1 MYDLTKEVME
11 TYASESR
18 EIGVRATFNNNVVL
32 TGENIK
38 SYKITDSVGG
48 TDSLSLGN
56 ACSKR
61 LEMSILVPPELT
73 SIEAAKVEV
82 EIGVDVNGTVEYT
95 PLGLF
100 YVNEVETSDNYKTVN
115 ITAYDLMYKIESVL
129 GEKYVCKCTQSE
141 VMALDVIEDICSQAG
156 VAFNR
161 RKSKGYD
168 SSEYANV
175 QWVDNFDIG
184 TGENSLSASCSPT
197 ELSPKVLSIAI
208 TVENNVELTE
218 ADLAKLSAKV
228 VVKYI
233 DSDDDVFT
241 PELKLTDYDG
251 NGKPVASKTHIG
263 TNQLDISGNWNAVTS
278 VTVYIYGFSEV
289 TGSLIRGFRILYYSY
304 IDHLG
309 AINTSMYMSTGA
321 LGNYAPRD
329 MLGYMAGVLGCN
341 AVTDRQGNVTLKA
354 VELTDIRIP
363 LEQQFM
369 NGVSKA
375 VAKELFIDYITT
387 GSSSEDNDGSNI
399 ITIGNGAFGFNF
411 ENPFLSPSS
420 PLDARTAVQNIYNK
434 YQGLGV
440 LPCTVSY
447 RGNPAI
453 DCGDIVQLENADGT
467 YSNVFVLNQT
477 LSVTGGFSEE
487 IDSAIKTDVSKDFV
501 SVPPSKK
508 LSYKLD
514 DFVQTYTEIIKA
526 LTGAQGGYV
535 KWVLDSNNKI
545 RAIAITESD
554 IELKWD
560 DTNNKVVTVK
570 SADRYSRMWV
580 WSYGGLGYTANGGG
594 SYNVAI
600 NMNGQ
605 IYANLVAGKLS
616 KAVELQAEKGVI
628 GGWTIEA
635 QDLYKDFTD
644 GTTTYRAYIQGAKGA
659 GVSDIGDSWVFSTQN
674 VTSSTGGSGNF
685 VVTAKGNVTA
695 KEIQC
700 DKIYTH
706 DYGNMGKGLK
716 SQILLVGK
724 DAEWYS
730 GYSLCHKGTADMG
743 QVIVNGNLKAETSLY
758 LNYLN
763 GSYAGTLLLD
773 TNARVY
779 TSGSSKRWKTNITS
793 NLSNDLIPENLYE
806 LPIVQFEFD
815 ENHKEL
821 SLIDGTQIGLIA
833 EDVDKF
839 YPNACL
845 YDKDGNPVNWSERIM
860 IPAML
865 KLIQDQK
872 EQINA
877 LEKRVADLENKQEV
891 I

>member
-1 MYDLTKEVME
+1 MYDLTKDVME
-11 TYASESR
+11 AYASESR

-73 SIEAAKVEV
+73 SIEAAKVQL
-82 EIGVDVNGTVEYT
+82 EIGIDVNGTIEYT

-141 VMALDVIEDICSQAG
+141 VTALDIIEDICSQAG

-161 RKSKGYD
+161 GTSKDYD

-175 QWVDNFDIG
+175 QWIDNFDIG
-184 TGENSLSASCSPT
+184 TGKSSLSASYSPT

-218 ADLAKLSAKV
+218 SDLSKLSAKIIV
-228 VVKYI
+228 QYV
-233 DSDDDVFT
+233 DRDDDVFT
-241 PELKLTDYDG
+241 PELKLTDYDS
-251 NGKPVASKTHIG
+251 NGKPVVSKTHIG
-263 TNQLDISGNWNAVTS
+263 TNQFDISGNWNAVTS

-304 IDHLG
+304 LNHLDVV
-309 AINTSMYMSTGA
+309 NSSMSMSKGA
-321 LGNYAPRD
+321 LGSYAPRD
-329 MLGYMAGVLGCN
+329 MLGYMAGILGCN
-341 AVTDRQGNVTLKA
+341 ATTDRQGNVTLKSFKA
-354 VELTDIRIP
+354 TDIKIP

-369 NGVSKA
+369 NGVSKV
-375 VAKELFIDYITT
+375 VATELSIDYITT
-387 GSSSEDNDGSNI
+387 GSSSEDNDNSNI
-399 ITIGNGAFGFNF
+399 ITIGNGAFGLNF

-420 PLDARTAVQNIYNK
+420 PLNAQTAVQNIYDK
-434 YQGLGV
+434 YKGLT
-440 LPCTVSY
+440 LLSCTVSY

-453 DCGDIVQLENADGT
+453 DCGDIIQLENADGT

-487 IDSAIKTDVSKDFV
+487 IDSAIKTNVSKDFV

-600 NMNGQ
+600 NMKGQ
-605 IYANLVAGKLS
+605 IFANLVAGKLS

-635 QDLYKDFTD
+635 NDLYKDFTD
-644 GTTTYRAYIQGAKGA
+644 GTTTYRAYIQGVKGA

-674 VTSSTGGSGNF
+674 VTSSTGASGNF
-685 VVTAKGNVTA
+685 FVTAKGNITCQNLSCKTVYNRESSKGA
-695 KEIQC
+695 KALQ
-700 DKIYTH
+700 T
-706 DYGNMGKGLK
+706 NV
-716 SQILLVGK
+716 LLVGS
-724 DAEWYS
+724 DANWYS
-730 GYSLCHKGTADMG
+730 GYSLCHAGSAHME
-743 QVIVNGNLKAETSLY
+743 QVVVNGNLKLPKLY
-758 LNYLN
+758 YGYMRALYVTTD
-763 GSYAGTLLLD
+763 GIVATD
-773 TNARVY
+773 
-779 TSGSSKRWKTNITS
+779 SSSSRYKENITINIES
-793 NLSNDLIPENLYE
+793 QLDPSKLYDLPVKQYNYKSEYKENAL
-806 LPIVQFEFD
+806 VQ
-815 ENHKEL
+815 
-821 SLIDGTQIGLIA
+821 GTQIGLIA

-839 YPNACL
+839 YPNACV
-845 YDKDGNPVNWSERIM
+845 YNEKAQPESWQDRIM

-872 EQINA
+872 KQIDA